1 MKIYQ
6 VEVDNPILEMIFD
19 DYLQKHRTNV
29 LPLDFVRD

>member
-6 VEVDNPILEMIFD
+6 MYVDDPILEMIFD
-19 DYLQKHRTNV
+19 DYLQKHRANV